1 MLFRLVTLLDAA
13 DVAGNQRALGNGD
26 AGSAEGAIQ
35 PRRNWITHGGLVESD
50 PCFQLQVQ
58 VNAGGELRL
67 FGFLLRNGLS
77 GVGGV
82 LSAGAQRSYVAALV
96 ALQIGH
102 GQRVRLRSRRRCAGR
117 QLLAGG
123 GFGGQGERNRAPANA
138 TGVFGVA
145 AASI

>member
-1 MLFRLVTLLDAA
+1 MRVGETQRGEIEAHEVMLFRLVTLLDAA

-67 FGFLLRNGLS
+67 FGFRLRNGLRS
-77 GVGGV
+77 EERRVGK
-82 LSAGAQRSYVAALV
+82 
-96 ALQIGH
+96 
-102 GQRVRLRSRRRCAGR
+102 
-117 QLLAGG
+117 
-123 GFGGQGERNRAPANA
+123 E
-138 TGVFGVA
+138 
-145 AASI
+145 